1 MNESVYE
8 VYVLI
13 DDKNH
18 IVGIESTAFYS
29 VEELTEKGYIKI
41 DEGEDGYVYGHAQPN
56 YLYEKY
62 GKPTY
67 DDHCCPNFK
76 YENGKITE
84 LTDEEKQTMYPPAE
98 PQPTEQDLINA
109 DLYMQI
115 AQLQMAGGFPMSMV
129 TVSPRYN
136 LLKKYYDMG
145 LYNDENMKIFVA
157 CGWLTADEY
166 QEITGS
172 IYVA

>member
-1 MNESVYE
+1 MDDVIYE
-8 VYVLI
+8 VYILL
-13 DDKNH
+13 DKNNS
-18 IVGIESTAFYS
+18 IIAVESTGFYS
-29 VEELTEKGYIKI
+29 VDEFTEKGYIKI
-41 DEGEDGYVYGHAQPN
+41 DEGSDSYIYKHAQPN

-62 GKPTY
+62 GKTTY
-67 DDHCCPNFK
+67 DGHGLPNFK

-84 LTDEEKQTMYPPAE
+84 LTDEEKQSMYPSAE
-98 PQPTEQDLINA
+98 SQPTEQDLINA

-115 AQLQMAGGFPMSMV
+115 AQLQMAGGLPMTMS

-145 LYNDENMKIFVA
+145 IYNDENMKIFVA
-157 CGWLTADEY
+157 CGWLTAEEY